1 MGRKLDMSSEP
12 SPSAPPEAA
21 EAQITPQ
28 EFFKS
33 NGPAKK
39 RKAAVTY
46 KETSSSDESE
56 VTPEPK
62 KRTAKK
68 AKVEVKTE
76 VKTEVKVEVETK
88 KNGATVAKNVKS
100 QTKVKI
106 VNQTILEERTG
117 DTKLRVGA
125 HVSIAGGTFRSYS
138 SLFPVLIHLLTLHGR
153 T

>member
-12 SPSAPPEAA
+12 SPSAPPEDA

-39 RKAAVTY
+39 RKAAVAY
-46 KETSSSDESE
+46 KEASSSDESE
-56 VTPEPK
+56 VIPEPK

-76 VKTEVKVEVETK
+76 IEVEVEAK
-88 KNGATVAKNVKS
+88 KNGDTVAKVVKR

-106 VNQTILEERTG
+106 VNQTALEERTG

-125 HVSIAGGTFRSYS
+125 HVSIAGGTFRSYG
-138 SLFPVLIHLLTLHGR
+138 SLFPVLSHLLTLRGR